1 LTIYRFIFFQLNEVD
16 RLLNEIT
23 SNRENL
29 EQCLDLSQKIHFQ
42 LNEFNKQYLFYE
54 QWFENIQRTS
64 QTLSEQTLTID
75 EKLRRYHDIQIEL
88 DKRKQILNTLTH
100 DYPQIVQQISPP
112 IQQLIGNIERMK
124 TSITRKQE
132 VNSSI
137 NLFVFVKMNFFFVK
151 EYENQSRQQKDYRTR
166 IESLFEWL
174 KDTHRYEPIGDKRD
188 LDSLQREQTRL
199 NEKRQHL
206 DEKSHDIDSLLLNIN
221 RLD

>member
-1 LTIYRFIFFQLNEVD
+1 LNIYRFIFFQLNEVD

-23 SNRENL
+23 INRENL

-100 DYPQIVQQISPP
+100 DYPQIVQQVSPP

-137 NLFVFVKMNFFFVK
+137 KLICFCNNELFVCKG
-151 EYENQSRQQKDYRTR
+151 
-166 IESLFEWL
+166 I
-174 KDTHRYEPIGDKRD
+174 
-188 LDSLQREQTRL
+188 
-199 NEKRQHL
+199 
-206 DEKSHDIDSLLLNIN
+206 
-221 RLD
+221 

>member
-1 LTIYRFIFFQLNEVD
+1 LEKPRVIITIILNLNIYRFISFQLNEVD

-23 SNRENL
+23 INRENL

-137 NLFVFVKMNFFFVK
+137 NLFVFVKMNFFVCK
-151 EYENQSRQQKDYRTR
+151 G
-166 IESLFEWL
+166 I
-174 KDTHRYEPIGDKRD
+174 
-188 LDSLQREQTRL
+188 
-199 NEKRQHL
+199 
-206 DEKSHDIDSLLLNIN
+206 
-221 RLD
+221 

>member
-1 LTIYRFIFFQLNEVD
+1 LNIYRFIFFQLNEVD

-23 SNRENL
+23 INRENL

-75 EKLRRYHDIQIEL
+75 EKLRRYHDVQIEL

-100 DYPQIVQQISPP
+100 DYPQIVQQISSP
-112 IQQLIGNIERMK
+112 IQQLIGDIERMK

-137 NLFVFVKMNFFFVK
+137 NLFVFVKMNFLFVK
-151 EYENQSRQQKDYRTR
+151 EYENQNRQQKDYRTR

-174 KDTHRYEPIGDKRD
+174 KDTHRYEAIGDKRD